1 MEPEKFLNLLP
12 QADEYYPGGI
22 TTRSFPPVVVGD
34 RVVVLRE
41 YRRTGQQGRLLWYG
55 VFKENGKRRVAYA
68 LQVLD

>member
-12 QADEYYPGGI
+12 QADEYYLGGI